1 MGDSQ
6 QSIHALDRV
15 LSFSKF
21 NSAKGV
27 LRSDPKSRTWSK
39 WAKLLTTHRVTSKK
53 DTVNYV
59 FGFIPEG
66 ETRKDI
72 HVEYFDAMALDVDC
86 VSDSTLEA
94 VVDSLSQFEFILYT
108 SFNHKLPTL
117 DDDANNKIRIVLPF
131 KDRLP
136 ASEYKRV
143 QSQFDTMIGGEND
156 KGVRKISQPYYIY
169 SCPDS
174 RKSESFAIHNPGK
187 FVELSDLPEISK
199 QESAAAQEFPAS
211 MEISKSDLRKESKR
225 IARSSTEHKR
235 KMAIYLD
242 RVADGSPFVT
252 DQTRDNVMFLMACHV
267 AERWP
272 NVDTKQ
278 AAELFRDSLESL
290 YQIRQFEIGVDG
302 AVLEMRN
309 KIRRKQENIAAEK
322 QQKDQQRIS
331 NRERTNSNI
340 RTDGQCNDYT
350 DEEISEMSAMH
361 NVSAPQIEKM
371 KIVYCGSA
379 NFFMTQAGFEGP
391 FGKDDASEAV
401 REYLCPFGSRVQL
414 DMVSPNGIPSAKK
427 ISKLRT
433 QYGQVA
439 KRIEADISA
448 PYSTFNPRSKVFTE
462 ATARRRLDLKPEYHS
477 EINDWL
483 TALGGDL
490 SDKLLDWVSCIVKL
504 DRVCCALVLQGSQG
518 VGKSLLC
525 YGLASLWEASVP
537 TNLQNATGSFNGTL
551 AKMPLIVADE
561 GISMRD
567 EQMSEKLR
575 SLIATQSRELNRKYL
590 PVTQLNGAIR
600 LIITTN
606 EDNVLQFKGT
616 HTSESTEA
624 IAKRFLK
631 IESDDSARAF
641 MVSMVK
647 RGDQNLWMRKKIP
660 EHALWLS
667 QNRKIESGDRFLVEG
682 AVDENIVSLVVDND
696 STSLICEWIV
706 NWIMNP
712 AALDNHQQLNKLHL
726 FDSQSGTIEIAAYAI
741 QQAWDSYLSQ
751 YRILD
756 LKDIGKALSSIS
768 VKKNKAERKRV
779 REIGQKTKRVLHE
792 VIPINLQ
799 SWVHKY
805 RPEISDDFESRI
817 KVGHRL
823 EVAG

>member
-1 MGDSQ
+1 MAEYRS
-6 QSIHALDRV
+6 LT
-15 LSFSKF
+15 FSRF
-21 NSAKGV
+21 RSAKGS
-27 LRSDPKSRTWSK
+27 LKSQPFERSWEE
-39 WAKLLTTHRVTSKK
+39 WIEELTTHQTVSQK
-53 DTVNYV
+53 DTTNFL
-59 FGFIPEG
+59 FGKIENQK
-66 ETRKDI
+66 TRNDKN
-72 HVEYFDAMALDVDC
+72 VEFFDAMALDVDG
-86 VSDSTLEA
+86 VSDSQVEKIFE
-94 VVDSLSQFEFILYT
+94 SLSHFEFVLYT
-108 SFNHKLPTL
+108 SFNHKAPNL
-117 DDDANNKIRIVLPF
+117 DPESNNKIRVVLPLA
-131 KDRLP
+131 DRLAP
-136 ASEYKRV
+136 SDYKKV
-143 QSQFDTMIGGEND
+143 QSQFDTLIGGEND

-169 SCPDS
+169 SSPAERKDS
-174 RKSESFAIHNPGK
+174 SFAIHNAGK
-187 FVELSDLPEISK
+187 WIEVSDLPKSTK
-199 QESAAAQEFPAS
+199 RESQTAEEFPS
-211 MEISKSDLRKESKR
+211 TLEISKSDLRKEAQR
-225 IARSSTEHKR
+225 LGRASSDHKR
-235 KMAIYLD
+235 KLSLYLD

-272 NVDTKQ
+272 TINPDHG
-278 AAELFRDSLESL
+278 AELFRDSLEAL

-309 KIRRKQENIAAEK
+309 KIRRKLESLAEERAEK
-322 QQKDQQRIS
+322 AQEKIS
-331 NRERTNSNI
+331 NRERTNRNI
-340 RTDGQCNDYT
+340 RSDGACHDYT
-350 DEEISEMSAMH
+350 DEEISSMSEMQKVDS
-361 NVSAPQIEKM
+361 SDIEKM

-379 NFFMTQAGFEGP
+379 NFFMTQKGYEGP
-391 FGKDDASEAV
+391 FGKDDASEAA
-401 REYLCPFGSRVQL
+401 REYLCPFGERVQL
-414 DMVSPNGIPSAKK
+414 DMVSQSGVPSPKR

-448 PYSTFNPRSKVFTE
+448 PFSSFNPRTKIFTE
-462 ATARRRLDLKPEYHS
+462 ATARRRLDLKPVYHP

-483 TALGGDL
+483 IALGGDL
-490 SDKLLDWVSCIVKL
+490 SDKLLDWVACVTDL

-525 YGLASLWEASVP
+525 YGLASLWETAVP
-537 TNLQNATGSFNGTL
+537 TNLMNATGAFNGAL

-590 PVTQLNGAIR
+590 PVTQLRGAIR

-631 IESDDSARAF
+631 IEGDETARGH
-641 MVSMVK
+641 MVSMV
-647 RGDQNLWMRKKIP
+647 RNGDQDVWRNKKIP

-667 QNRKIESGDRFLVEG
+667 QNRKVDSGDRFLVEG
-682 AVDENIVSLVVDND
+682 AVDENIIALVVDND

-712 AALDNHQQLNKLHL
+712 GALDHNAQLENLHR
-726 FDSQSGTIEIAAYAI
+726 FDSQSGKIEIAAYAI

-768 VKKNKAERKRV
+768 VKKNKSDRKRV
-779 REIGQKTKRVLHE
+779 REIGQTVKRVLHE

-805 RPEISDDFESRI
+805 RPEISEEFESKI
-817 KVGHRL
+817 KSGHRL

>member
-1 MGDSQ
+1 MAEYRS
-6 QSIHALDRV
+6 LV
-15 LSFSKF
+15 FSRF
-21 NSAKGV
+21 RSAKGV
-27 LRSDPKSRTWSK
+27 LKSQPVEDSWDNWIQT
-39 WAKLLTTHRVTSKK
+39 LTTHKTVSQK
-53 DTVNYV
+53 DTTNFL
-59 FGFIPEG
+59 FGKIDQG
-66 ETRKDI
+66 KTRNDKN
-72 HVEYFDAMALDVDC
+72 VQFFDAMALDVDC
-86 VSDSTLEA
+86 VSDSQIEKIFETL
-94 VVDSLSQFEFILYT
+94 SPFEFVLYT
-108 SFNHKLPTL
+108 SFNHKAPHLKPNE
-117 DDDANNKIRIVLPF
+117 DNKVRIVLPLAA
-131 KDRLP
+131 RLP
-136 ASEYKRV
+136 SSEYKKV
-143 QSQFDTMIGGEND
+143 QVQFDTLIGGEND

-169 SCPDS
+169 SSPAERKDS
-174 RKSESFAIHNPGK
+174 SFAIHNAGK
-187 FVELSDLPEISK
+187 WIELSDLPEFSK
-199 QESAAAQEFPAS
+199 RETQTAEEFPS
-211 MEISKSDLRKESKR
+211 TLEISKSDLRKEAQR
-225 IARSSTEHKR
+225 LGRSGSDFKR
-235 KMAIYLD
+235 KLSIYLD

-272 NVDTKQ
+272 TVNPDH
-278 AAELFRDSLESL
+278 AAELFRDSLEAL
-290 YQIRQFEIGVDG
+290 YQIRQFEIGVDA

-309 KIRRKQENIAAEK
+309 KIRRRLETLAEERADQEQE
-322 QQKDQQRIS
+322 RIS
-331 NRERTNSNI
+331 NRERTNRNI
-340 RTDGQCNDYT
+340 RSDGACHDYT
-350 DEEISEMSAMH
+350 DEEISSMSDMH
-361 NVSAPQIEKM
+361 KISASEVEKM

-379 NFFMTQAGFEGP
+379 NFFMTQKGYEGP
-391 FGKDDASEAV
+391 FGKDDASEAA
-401 REYLCPFGSRVQL
+401 REYLCPFGDRVQL
-414 DMVSPNGIPSAKK
+414 DSISQTGIPSPKK

-448 PYSTFNPRSKVFTE
+448 PYSTFNPRTKIFTE
-462 ATARRRLDLKPEYHS
+462 ATARRRLDLEPVYHP

-483 TALGGDL
+483 IALGGDL
-490 SDKLLDWVSCIVKL
+490 SDKLLDWVSCVTKL

-525 YGLASLWEASVP
+525 YGLASLWEAAVP
-537 TNLQNATGSFNGTL
+537 TNLQNATGSFNGAL
-551 AKMPLIVADE
+551 ANMPLIVSDE

-575 SLIATQSRELNRKYL
+575 SLIATQSRELNRKYM
-590 PVTQLNGAIR
+590 PVTQLRGAIR

-631 IESDDSARAF
+631 IEGDETARAH
-641 MVSMVK
+641 MVRMVK
-647 RGDQNLWMRKKIP
+647 RGEQDAWRNTKIP

-667 QNRKIESGDRFLVEG
+667 QNRKVNSGDRFLVEG
-682 AVDENIVSLVVDND
+682 AVDENIISLVVDND

-712 AALDNHQQLNKLHL
+712 GALDHNAQLENLHR
-726 FDSQSGTIEIAAYAI
+726 FDAQTGKIEIAAYAI

-779 REIGQKTKRVLHE
+779 REIGQGKKRVLHE

-805 RPEISDDFESRI
+805 RPEISNEFDQKI
-817 KVGHRL
+817 KTAPHL
-823 EVAG
+823 EVIA